1 LRHTFAKYGANNGM
15 SLNLKNL
22 VRSQVG
28 KTVTCAIACIF
39 IVTSAWAQA
48 AAKDTKPA
56 KPEKVTPLTNLK
68 IIVTGGDKDAPVSN
82 ASVYIRYEEPRFL
95 RSAEKIELDLKTSQE
110 GIAKVKDVPRI
121 RVMIQVVKDGW
132 KPFGEYYLLTKD
144 EQTVEIK
151 LQAPPHWY

>member
-1 LRHTFAKYGANNGM
+1 M

-22 VRSQVG
+22 PHFPAG
-28 KTVTCAIACIF
+28 KTVTCAIACMF

-56 KPEKVTPLTNLK
+56 KQEKVTPVTSLK

-82 ASVYIRYEEPRFL
+82 ASVYVRYEEPRFL

-132 KPFGEYYLLTKD
+132 KPFGEYYVLTKD